1 MRLKSLAFSVT
12 LLLLGCP
19 LLRAHMVYI
28 VPSDDKS
35 EVRIVF
41 SESLTADSRVDM
53 QKFVESSFHAFFS
66 GSKRSLDLSQGA
78 HSFQGRL
85 PSGSSVVAG
94 KAVYGISPKSD
105 KPTLL
110 VYHPKAILDRKYD
123 ASQPLKDAEL
133 EITIQ
138 RKGHNVQF
146 RLLAAGKPVAKAE
159 GMFVLPNGEKVKLLT
174 DQNGLTES
182 FHVHG
187 RCAVYLRWDQE
198 TSGQVGDT
206 SYEQIRHYA
215 TLVIYL

>member
-1 MRLKSLAFSVT
+1 MRLKSLAFSLT
-12 LLLLGCP
+12 LLLVSCP
-19 LLRAHMVYI
+19 VLRAHMVYI

-35 EVRIVF
+35 EVTVVF
-41 SESLTADSRVDM
+41 SDSLAADSRVDM
-53 QKFVESSFHAFFS
+53 QKFVESTFHAFSS
-66 GSKRSLDLSQGA
+66 GSKQSIDLTRGA
-78 HSFQGRL
+78 HSFHGKL
-85 PSGSSVVAG
+85 PAGSTVVAG
-94 KAVYGISPKSD
+94 KAVYGISPKSE

-110 VYHPKAILDRKYD
+110 VYHPKVVLDRKLD
-123 ASQPLKDAEL
+123 ASQPLKDSEL

-159 GMFVLPNGEKVKLLT
+159 GMFVLPNGEKVKLVT

-198 TSGQVGDT
+198 KSGQLGDAA
-206 SYEQIRHYA
+206 YEEIRHYA
-215 TLVIYL
+215 TLVTYL